1 MLEWLSRPT
10 VSSRST
16 LILGVAVIYSGMSVL
31 NNNLLF
37 AWLSDAPFRHWVY
50 LPAGFRLIAIMLFG
64 WLGVAGIAIGQTLA
78 WLTRGIDGLSLG
90 DAALLGTIRAMSVWA
105 GLAIYAA
112 LTKVRAPWENLSWT
126 HVPFLISFVSLFSA
140 FVTEATLYWFGLSD
154 LQTLVRDAL
163 LSSIG
168 AILGSL
174 IVVAL
179 VLWLRRSYLASAR
192 KPDSDR

>member
-10 VSSRST
+10 VSSRVT

-37 AWLSDAPFRHWVY
+37 AWSSDAPYRHWVY
-50 LPAGFRLIAIMLFG
+50 LPAGLRLIAIMLFG

-78 WLTRGIDGLSLG
+78 WLTRGIDGLSFG
-90 DAALLGTIRAMSVWA
+90 DAALLGSIRALSIWA
-105 GLAIYAA
+105 GLALYAA
-112 LTKVRAPWENLSWT
+112 VTKVRAPWENLSWT
-126 HVPFLISFVSLFSA
+126 HVPFLITFVSLFSA
-140 FVTEATLYWFGLSD
+140 FIAETALYWFDLSD
-154 LQTLVRDAL
+154 AHTLVRNAL

-174 IVVAL
+174 IVVVL
-179 VLWLRRSYLASAR
+179 VLWLRRSYLAS
-192 KPDSDR
+192 KPRPGSDD